1 MAIRFLLALTV
12 AVSLDAPASKPPSP
26 ADKLIGQALADSACM
41 TGEGAG
47 SLSTSGRTV
56 LIKGLTPAHMPVSS
70 DAEAQAFFDQGLGL
84 LFGFDFDE
92 AQKSFR
98 RAAEIDPMCTMC
110 GWGEALAIGPYIN
123 SGPVAAKH
131 IAEGRA
137 LVARVLAGTRLSPRD
152 RALAEALHARYAPGG
167 TQNGAHA
174 DLYADMLVKLS
185 ARFPDDNLVAIMAA
199 EAIMSAQ
206 PWDYW
211 QAGGKIPKGRIGEA
225 LALVETVLARAP
237 DDPQAIHLLI
247 HLTEASAHPERA
259 AGPAARLESIAPAAP
274 HMVHMPS
281 HTWYRIGRFDDAIAA
296 NRRAIS
302 ADEAYARSIGADPVN
317 YGYFNHH
324 SHFIVSAAT
333 QIEDR
338 TTALAAAAGLEKAL
352 AANDLASSPRLEM
365 RLITALHAR
374 THFLSPAEVLALPAA
389 DKRLLRMQMAWRGV
403 RAEAMA
409 LAGDTNGARA
419 ELIAL
424 RNARDAIPRATAGD
438 MAFAAIA
445 DSVARGRI
453 AEAEG
458 DSSQALRQYRAAE
471 AIESNLA
478 YAEPPLWPTPIS
490 VLSGQL
496 RLRLGD
502 KAGAA
507 ADFRRAL
514 AERPGNRL
522 ASTGLASTG
531 LALAASQFGTVGV
544 TRTGSTY
551 VSSQ

>member
-1 MAIRFLLALTV
+1 MAIRFLLALT
-12 AVSLDAPASKPPSP
+12 AAACLDAPASTPPSA
-26 ADKLIGQALADSACM
+26 ADKRLGEALIASACM

-47 SLSTSGRTV
+47 SRSTSGRTV
-56 LIKGLTPAHMPVSS
+56 LIKGLTPAHMPVSGT
-70 DAEAQAFFDQGLGL
+70 AEAQAFFDQGLGL

-92 AQKSFR
+92 ARKSFR

-137 LVARVLAGTRLSPRD
+137 LVARVLAGTQLNPRD
-152 RALAEALHARYAPGG
+152 RALAEALDARYAPGG
-167 TQNGAHA
+167 TQDGAHA
-174 DLYADMLVKLS
+174 DLYADMLIKLS
-185 ARFPDDNLVAIMAA
+185 ARFPGDNLVAILAA

-211 QAGGKIPKGRIGEA
+211 QAGGKVPKGRIGEA

-259 AGPAARLESIAPAAP
+259 AGPAARLERLAPAAP

-281 HTWYRIGRFDDAIAA
+281 HTWYRIGRFDEAIAA
-296 NRRAIS
+296 NQRAIS
-302 ADEAYARSIGADPVN
+302 ADEAYARKVGADPVN

-333 QIEDR
+333 QIEAR
-338 TTALAAAAGLEKAL
+338 TTALAAAAGLENAVTAKDI
-352 AANDLASSPRLEM
+352 AASPWLEM

-374 THFLSPAEVLALPAA
+374 THFLSPTEVLALPAA

-409 LAGDTNGARA
+409 LTGDSSGARA

-424 RNARDAIPRATAGD
+424 RKARDAIGRATAGD
-438 MAFAAIA
+438 RAFAAIA

-458 DSSQALRQYRAAE
+458 QHDEALRQYRAAE
-471 AIESNLA
+471 AVERNLA
-478 YAEPPLWPTPIS
+478 YAEPPLWPMPVS

-522 ASTGLASTG
+522 ASTGLAM
-531 LALAASQFGTVGV
+531 AMRAA
-544 TRTGSTY
+544 
-551 VSSQ
+551 

>member
-1 MAIRFLLALTV
+1 MAIRFLLALSAVV
-12 AVSLDAPASKPPSP
+12 ALDAPASMPPSP
-26 ADKLIGQALADSACM
+26 ADLVLGKALAGSACM
-41 TGEGAG
+41 TGEGTGA
-47 SLSTSGRTV
+47 LSPSGETRLV
-56 LIKGLTPAHMPVSS
+56 KGLTPAHMPVSS
-70 DAEAQAFFDQGLGL
+70 NAEAQAFFDQGLGL

-92 AQKSFR
+92 ASKSFR
-98 RAAEIDPMCTMC
+98 RAAAIDPACTMC

-123 SGPVAAKH
+123 SGPVAAKD

-137 LVARVLAGTRLSPRD
+137 LVARVLEGSGLGPRD
-152 RALAEALHARYAPGG
+152 RALAEALQARYAPGG
-167 TQNGAHA
+167 TQDGAHA
-174 DLYADMLVKLS
+174 DLYADMLIKLS
-185 ARFPDDNLVAIMAA
+185 ARFPDDNLVAILAA
-199 EAIMSAQ
+199 ESIMSAQ

-211 QAGGKIPKGRIGEA
+211 LAGGKTPKGRIGEA
-225 LALVETVLARAP
+225 LALVEKVLTRSP

-259 AGPAARLESIAPAAP
+259 AGPAARLEGIAPAAP

-296 NRRAIS
+296 NQRAIK
-302 ADEAYARSIGADPVN
+302 ADEAYARAVGDDPVN

-333 QIEDR
+333 QVEDR
-338 TTALAAAAGLEKAL
+338 ATALAAAAGLERAI
-352 AANDLASSPRLEM
+352 AAKDVAKSPWLEM
-365 RLITALHAR
+365 RLITALHAK
-374 THFLSPAEVLALPAA
+374 THFLAPAEVLALPAP

-409 LAGDTNGARA
+409 LAGDTAGASA
-419 ELIAL
+419 ELVEL
-424 RNARDAIPRATAGD
+424 RRARDAIARPIGD
-438 MAFAAIA
+438 DIAFAAIA

-453 AEAEG
+453 AQAEG
-458 DSSQALRQYRAAE
+458 KNTEALRQYRAAE

-478 YAEPPLWPTPIS
+478 YAEPPLWPTPVS

-496 RLRLGD
+496 RLQTGD
-502 KAGAA
+502 YAGAA

-522 ASTGLASTG
+522 ASNGLA
-531 LALAASQFGTVGV
+531 AVNRAS
-544 TRTGSTY
+544 
-551 VSSQ
+551 

>member
-1 MAIRFLLALTV
+1 MAIRFLLALAAAV
-12 AVSLDAPASKPPSP
+12 AFDAPASKPPSP
-26 ADKLIGQALADSACM
+26 ADLVLGKAVVGSACL

-47 SLSTSGRTV
+47 SLAPSGKTV
-56 LIKGLTPAHMPVSS
+56 LIKGLTPAHMPVSGN
-70 DAEAQAFFDQGLGL
+70 AEAQAFFDQGLGL

-92 AQKSFR
+92 ALKSFR
-98 RAAEIDPMCTMC
+98 RAAEIDPACTMC
-110 GWGEALAIGPYIN
+110 GWGEALAIGPDIN
-123 SGPVAAKH
+123 SGPVAAKD

-137 LVARVLAGTRLSPRD
+137 LVARVLANPALGPRD

-167 TQNGAHA
+167 TQSGAHA
-174 DLYADMLVKLS
+174 DLYADRLVKLS
-185 ARFPDDNLVAIMAA
+185 ARFPTDNFVAILAA
-199 EAIMSAQ
+199 EAIMSAS

-211 QAGGKIPKGRIGEA
+211 LAGGKTPKGRIGEA
-225 LALVETVLARAP
+225 LALVETVLARSP

-259 AGPAARLESIAPAAP
+259 AGPAARLEALAPAAP

-296 NRRAIS
+296 NRRAIA
-302 ADEAYARSIGADPVN
+302 ADEAYAGRVGADPVN

-333 QIEDR
+333 QIGDR
-338 TTALAAAAGLEKAL
+338 ATALAAATGLEGAIAVKDV
-352 AANDLASSPRLEM
+352 ANSPWLEM

-374 THFLSPAEVLALPAA
+374 AHFLSPAEVLALSAPA
-389 DKRLLRMQMAWRGV
+389 KGLLRMQMAWRGV

-409 LAGDTNGARA
+409 LAGNIAGARA
-419 ELIAL
+419 ELVAL
-424 RNARDAIPRATAGD
+424 RAARDAIPRTMGND

-453 AEAEG
+453 AHAEG
-458 DSSQALRQYRAAE
+458 NNPEALRQYRAAE
-471 AIESNLA
+471 AIESNLG
-478 YAEPPLWPTPIS
+478 YAEPPLWPTPVS

-496 RLRLGD
+496 RLQAGD
-502 KAGAA
+502 RAGAA

-522 ASTGLASTG
+522 AQTGLETARG
-531 LALAASQFGTVGV
+531 AA
-544 TRTGSTY
+544 
-551 VSSQ
+551 

>member
-1 MAIRFLLALTV
+1 MTSRFLLALT
-12 AVSLDAPASKPPSP
+12 AALSLDAPASNSPSP
-26 ADKLIGQALADSACM
+26 VDKLLGKALVGSACM

-47 SLSTSGRTV
+47 SRSATGKTV
-56 LIKGLTPAHMPVSS
+56 LITGLTPAHMPVSS
-70 DAEAQAFFDQGLGL
+70 NAEAQAFFDQGLGL

-98 RAAEIDPMCTMC
+98 RAAEIDPLCTMC

-131 IAEGRA
+131 VAEGRA
-137 LVARVLAGTRLSPRD
+137 LVAQVLAGTHLSPRD
-152 RALAEALHARYAPGG
+152 RALAEALHARYAPRG

-174 DLYADMLVKLS
+174 DRYADMLVTLS
-185 ARFPDDNLVAIMAA
+185 VRFPNDNLVAIMAA

-211 QAGGKIPKGRIGEA
+211 QAGGKVPKGRIGEA

-259 AGPAARLESIAPAAP
+259 AGPAARLERIAPAAP

-281 HTWYRIGRFDDAIAA
+281 HTWYRIGRFDEAIAA

-302 ADEAYARSIGADPVN
+302 ADEAFARLVGADPVN

-324 SHFIVSAAT
+324 SHFIVSAAI

-338 TTALAAAAGLEKAL
+338 TTALAAAAGLESAI
-352 AANDLASSPRLEM
+352 AASDVAASPRLEM

-374 THFLSPAEVLALPAA
+374 THFMSPAEVLALPAA
-389 DKRLLRMQMAWRGV
+389 DKRLLRMQVAWRGV

-409 LAGDTNGARA
+409 VTGNTRGARA
-419 ELIAL
+419 ELIAM
-424 RNARDAIPRATAGD
+424 RKARDAIPRATGGD
-438 MAFAAIA
+438 KAFAAIA

-453 AEAEG
+453 ADSEG
-458 DSSQALRQYRAAE
+458 DSSEAMRQYRAAE

-478 YAEPPLWPTPIS
+478 YAEPPLWPTPVS

-522 ASTGLASTG
+522 ASTGLAM
-531 LALAASQFGTVGV
+531 
-544 TRTGSTY
+544 TGS
-551 VSSQ
+551 

>member
-1 MAIRFLLALTV
+1 MAIRFLLALTA
-12 AVSLDAPASKPPSP
+12 AVVLDAPASTLP
-26 ADKLIGQALADSACM
+26 AAADLAIGKALAGSSCM

-47 SLSTSGRTV
+47 SLVPSGKTL
-56 LIKGLTPAHMPVSS
+56 LINGLTPAHMPVSGNV
-70 DAEAQAFFDQGLGL
+70 EAQAFFDQGLGL

-92 AQKSFR
+92 AWKSFR
-98 RAAEIDPMCTMC
+98 RAAAIDPACTMC

-123 SGPVAAKH
+123 SGPVAAKD

-137 LVARVLAGTRLSPRD
+137 LVARVLANDKLGPRD

-167 TQNGAHA
+167 TQDGAHA

-185 ARFPDDNLVAIMAA
+185 ARFPQDNLVAIMAA

-211 QAGGKIPKGRIGEA
+211 QAGGKTPKGRIGEA

-259 AGPAARLESIAPAAP
+259 AGPAARLEGLAPAAP

-296 NRRAIS
+296 NQRAIA
-302 ADEAYARSIGADPVN
+302 ADEAYAGRVGADPVN

-338 TTALAAAAGLEKAL
+338 ATALAAAAGLERAI
-352 AANDLASSPRLEM
+352 AAQDVAKSPWLEM

-374 THFLSPAEVLALPAA
+374 SHFLAPTEVLALPAP
-389 DKRLLRMQMAWRGV
+389 DKRLMRMQMAWRGV

-409 LAGDTNGARA
+409 LAGDTSAARA
-419 ELIAL
+419 ELAAL
-424 RNARDAIPRATAGD
+424 RTARDAIAHATGD
-438 MAFAAIA
+438 DFAFAAIA

-453 AEAEG
+453 AQAEG
-458 DSSQALRQYRAAE
+458 NSAEALRQYRAAE

-478 YAEPPLWPTPIS
+478 YAEPPLWPTPVS

-496 RLRLGD
+496 RLQAGD

-522 ASTGLASTG
+522 AQTGLATARST
-531 LALAASQFGTVGV
+531 A
-544 TRTGSTY
+544 
-551 VSSQ
+551 